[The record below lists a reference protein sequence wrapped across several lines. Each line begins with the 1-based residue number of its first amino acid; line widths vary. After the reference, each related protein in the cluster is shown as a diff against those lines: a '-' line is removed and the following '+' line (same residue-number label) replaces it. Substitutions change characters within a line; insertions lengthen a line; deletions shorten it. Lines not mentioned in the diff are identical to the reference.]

1 MMSALSQE
9 FNGSQNPSFEVCMQK
24 VRWGIIGA
32 ARINER
38 LLPALIAVPQAELV
52 AIGSRRPG
60 AALETLKRFAP
71 EALHVKTHDSL
82 EAILDCEEID
92 AVYIPLANAEHASW
106 TLKAIAAGK
115 HVLCE
120 KPLATR
126 PDDIAAIQEA
136 ARARGVKVME
146 GFMYRFHPQHE
157 KVRELITKGLI
168 GDIRSV
174 RTSFSFMM
182 KPARLYRIQSDIDAG
197 GGAMWDIGCY
207 AIHSARMWMPGKPQS
222 VSAMMHC
229 AESGAD
235 LSTSG
240 IIEYGEGRRAHF
252 DFSFE
257 CTRRSEYEITGTQG
271 TIRCPT
277 VWQLPG
283 DVPEIQWRTEDG
295 QRGEERPPAFN
306 HFELEVAGFSDAI
319 ISGGDALL
327 SLEDALMNCK
337 VITAAIASAKTG
349 KHVAISG

>member
-1 MMSALSQE
+1 
-9 FNGSQNPSFEVCMQK
+9 MQK
-24 VRWGIIGA
+24 VRWGILGA

-38 LLPALIAVPQAELV
+38 LLPAILAVPQAELV

-60 AALETLKRFAP
+60 AALETLQRLAP
-71 EALHVKTHDSL
+71 EAHHVKTYDSL
-82 EAILDCEEID
+82 EAVLECAEID

-106 TLKAIAAGK
+106 VLKAIAAGK

-120 KPLATR
+120 KPLATC
-126 PDDIAAIQEA
+126 PEDILAIHQAASEQ
-136 ARARGVKVME
+136 GVRVME

-157 KVRELITKGLI
+157 RVRELIASGLI
-168 GDIRSV
+168 GEVRSV

-182 KPARLYRIQSDIDAG
+182 KPARLYRIQSDIGAG

-207 AIHSARMWMPGKPQS
+207 AIHSARMWMQGSPRS
-222 VSAMMHC
+222 VTAMMHC

-235 LSTSG
+235 LWTSG

-257 CTRRSEYEITGTQG
+257 CTRRSEYEITGTLG

-283 DVPEIQWRTEDG
+283 DIPEIHWRTEDG
-295 QRGEERPPAFN
+295 RRGEESPAPFN
-306 HFELEVAGFSDAI
+306 HFELEVAGFSSAVLA
-319 ISGGDALL
+319 GDDPLL
-327 SLEDALMNCK
+327 PLEDALLNCK
-337 VITAAIASAKTG
+337 VITAAIESAKTG
-349 KHVAISG
+349 KHIYIAE